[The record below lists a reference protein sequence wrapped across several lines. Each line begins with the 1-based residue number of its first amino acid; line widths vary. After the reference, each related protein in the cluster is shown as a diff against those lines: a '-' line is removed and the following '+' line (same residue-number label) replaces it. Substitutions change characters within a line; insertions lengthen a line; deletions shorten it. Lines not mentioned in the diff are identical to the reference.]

1 QKKCQE
7 LDLEE
12 TYEGYKMR
20 LMRNYLPV
28 FSILHALITVVTCL
42 LIAIFSEN
50 WDLIFQEI
58 MFLVCPATLTIL
70 ILSVY
75 TNEKFLKRY
84 PWTLTS
90 GSVLAALVMAIGD
103 LGMCLYLKHGHQW
116 PLYNH
121 FDMYIICVIYM
132 FLPISSIRASLGV
145 GVLISC
151 VYVAYETYF
160 EPYGSHTG
168 HEHMS
173 TNFVRLLV
181 DIVQYICF
189 NMLGLFYRL
198 LNDTLLRS
206 SFLDHHQF
214 VLEEGWLREARVQE
228 AQLLN
233 SILPAQIAKSLHETI
248 KERIF
253 KGNRIQRQSS
263 HFMSIQMHPDV
274 SILYADV
281 VNYTHLTTTLPVEQ
295 LVQVLHDLYGRFDI
309 AAKHFKV
316 QRIKFLGDC
325 YYCVAGMQEINPD
338 NAKSAVDLGIAM
350 IANIK
355 EVREERNLDIDMR
368 IGVHSGQLYAGVIGI
383 EKIQLD
389 IWGKDVEIANRL
401 ESTGQAGYVHVSS
414 KTLNNLDLNEYT
426 VKPGPEKAQRD
437 PVLQELNMK
446 TYLITGVAPRESV
459 RASELISDFDIQLR
473 PTLTEDTS
481 IIIDNPTL
489 SMQLKEK
496 LRKAQVAGID
506 FRCCRTE
513 KLKRPETETN
523 DVIWFLYLFP
533 EFRDKNLSYEYSYRP
548 DYLLKYSVSM
558 SWLIGLILMFCQA
571 AAIRSGCVVCIY
583 LDVLV
588 FFLLSIIAII
598 MWYKKFCYWYFKNT
612 RGGYNS
618 ISCTIFK
625 LVDHLQRN
633 SSSRIALYLGI
644 LIIYAVLMAMIAV
657 NCDLNL
663 FEIDFIFNNI
673 YEYEITAHICFRPWA
688 FTNTMALMIGMTFT
702 FAHIS
707 FNLKTLLAFI
717 EVVAYIIVVFNEY
730 TFLFHHSA
738 TTFSFMPA
746 EYAHTFRVLL
756 TFILFYAKDRQQEF
770 NSKSNFKMNMDLKE
784 KKKAAEDMNHT
795 IIILLTNI
803 LPSHVVEL
811 YISNVAKHELYYENY
826 EMVSV
831 MFAMLMNFK
840 MDLPSLRVLND
851 LISEFDKLIYIYRE
865 YYVVEKIKVV
875 GCTYMAA
882 CGLDFSLASLNIK
895 KSSLFQEGGHTA
907 YDNKKLTFWRET
919 QMKNFDSYISADE
932 DQTVLVMTTFAL
944 DLMRTLRACN
954 EAYSVRPFDRALSTG
969 SIAIGISSGPIMAG
983 VVGASHPH
991 YDIWGNAVN
1000 MASRME
1006 TTGLEGHIQV
1016 TKESAKILQD
1026 FGIGCTYR
1034 GMTYVK
1040 GVGAI
1045 PTYFVDIGPDL
1056 TFLDAKVDF
1065 RPSES
1070 ARASVF
1076 GTFDDSTESSSKS

>member
-1 QKKCQE
+1 KCQE

-42 LIAIFSEN
+42 LLTILSEN
-50 WDLIFQEI
+50 WDLIVI
-58 MFLVCPATLTIL
+58 DILFLVCPATLTIL

-103 LGMCLYLKHGHQW
+103 MGMCLYFKHGHHW
-116 PLYNH
+116 PLNNH

-145 GVLISC
+145 GVIISGG
-151 VYVAYETYF
+151 YVACDSYI
-160 EPYGSHTG
+160 EPSGSRAG
-168 HEHMS
+168 LELQ
-173 TNFVRLLV
+173 TNIFVRLLM
-181 DIVQYICF
+181 DIVHYICF

-368 IGVHSGQLYAGVIGI
+368 IGVHTGELYAGVIGI

-437 PVLQELNMK
+437 PVLQELHMK

-459 RASELISDFDIQLR
+459 RASELICDFDIQLR
-473 PTLTEDTS
+473 QTFIDDTC
-481 IIIDNPTL
+481 DNPTL
-489 SMQLKEK
+489 SLQLKEK
-496 LRKAQVAGID
+496 LRLTQVAGID
-506 FRCCRTE
+506 FRRCR
-513 KLKRPETETN
+513 KQKWKRPETETN

-533 EFRDKNLSYEYSYRP
+533 EFKDKNLSYEYSYRP
-548 DYLLKYSVSM
+548 DYILKYSVSM
-558 SWLIGLILMFCQA
+558 SWLIGVMLIFCQA
-571 AAIRSGCVVCIY
+571 AAIRSGCVMCIY
-583 LDVLV
+583 LDVFAFV
-588 FFLLSIIAII
+588 LLSIIAFIV
-598 MWYKKFCYWYFKNT
+598 WYKKFCYWYFQNT
-612 RGGYNS
+612 RGEYKTF
-618 ISCTIFK
+618 SCTIFK
-625 LVDHLQRN
+625 VVDHLQRN

-644 LIIYAVLMAMIAV
+644 LIIYAFLMAMIAV

-673 YEYEITAHICFRPWA
+673 YEYEPRAHICFCPWG

-707 FNLKTLLAFI
+707 FNLKTLLAII
-717 EVVAYIIVVFNEY
+717 EIVAFIIVVFNEY

-746 EYAHTFRVLL
+746 EYAHTFRVVL
-756 TFILFYAKDRQQEF
+756 TFILFYAKDRQMEF
-770 NSKSNFKMNMDLKE
+770 NSKSNFKMNMDLKK
-784 KKKAAEDMNHT
+784 KKKAAEEMNHT

-811 YISNVAKHELYYENY
+811 YLSNVAKHELYYENY

-895 KSSLFQEGGHTA
+895 KSSLFQEA
-907 YDNKKLTFWRET
+907 QIR
-919 QMKNFDSYISADE
+919 NFDSYMSADE
-932 DQTVLVMTTFAL
+932 DHTVLVMTTFAL

-1016 TKESAKILQD
+1016 TKESANILQN
-1026 FGIGCTYR
+1026 FGISCTLR
-1034 GMTYVK
+1034 GMTFVK
-1040 GVGAI
+1040 GVGEI

-1056 TFLDAKVDF
+1056 TFL
-1065 RPSES
+1065 
-1070 ARASVF
+1070 
-1076 GTFDDSTESSSKS
+1076 